1 MNSITFTH
9 SKTHNHMFHA
19 HCIHECAEFIV
30 FIGKQN
36 EKSQTEKLIEPIFL
50 ETELKSSKLKWMNV
64 KMTNQNE

>member
-1 MNSITFTH
+1 
-9 SKTHNHMFHA
+9 MFHA